1 MQAHSQSETRLPL
14 SKRLIADFMTGM
26 APEAGGGY
34 RWLLQ
39 TVPNAQIQAV
49 DQWLLKT
56 LMRFLILRDISEDLS
71 ELLPSNLERPLG
83 ATVSVVTALQS

>member
-1 MQAHSQSETRLPL
+1 
-14 SKRLIADFMTGM
+14 MTGM

-83 ATVSVVTALQS
+83 ATVSVVTASQS